1 MVNAL
6 LPIKVFFHKSIPFY
20 FDMKKQFVISCF
32 ALLTSLN
39 IFAQNTNNVFEIALP
54 EVKIKNS
61 LYHTLNVLDSRLD
74 TTHFGIVQLGAFNRK
89 TEVKIST
96 PIEAQLQKAFHHQLD
111 SAAQNGKLL
120 FQIRQFY
127 FAEITSA
134 FSEKGYCYL
143 KADLYTNNNGN
154 YKRLARI
161 DTVAIVSAM
170 DVTKLLMRQSSKLIT
185 DFIAISATQ
194 KPVDGESYTFA
205 DIMKI
210 DDIEKSKI
218 KLYTTD
224 NLVDGVYQTYSDF
237 KLQQPNSN
245 DFTVSKH
252 QEPKVFIEKEGKKQ
266 QLKPKE
272 IYAFVKEGKAYIATE
287 YGYYPLTKRD
297 NNFYFNGKI
306 KVTADNASVMSASL
320 FFGLIG
326 GLIASMPNAQTS
338 ELKIDHQTG
347 EFIREKTTAK

>member
-1 MVNAL
+1 
-6 LPIKVFFHKSIPFY
+6 
-20 FDMKKQFVISCF
+20 MKKQFILSCF

-61 LYHTLNVLDSRLD
+61 LYNALNVLDSRQD

-89 TEVKIST
+89 AEVKISA
-96 PIEAQLQKAFHHQLD
+96 PIESQLQKAFNHQLD
-111 SAAQNGKLL
+111 SNAQNGKLL

-127 FAEITSA
+127 FAEITSS

-143 KADLYTNNNGN
+143 KADLYANNNGN

-170 DVTKLLMRQSSKLIT
+170 DVTRLLMRQSSKLIT
-185 DFIAISATQ
+185 DFIATNSAQ
-194 KPVDGESYTFA
+194 KPVDAEDYTFA

-218 KLYTTD
+218 KLYTTE
-224 NLVDGVYQTYSDF
+224 NLAEGIYHTYSDF
-237 KLQQPNSN
+237 KLQQPNSTN
-245 DFTVSKH
+245 FTVST
-252 QEPKVFIEKEGKKQ
+252 QQSPKVFIEKEGKKE

-287 YGYYPLTKRD
+287 YGYYPLIKRD

-306 KVTADNASVMSASL
+306 KVSADNASVMTASL
-320 FFGLIG
+320 FFGIIG

-347 EFIREKTTAK
+347 EFIREKTTTK

>member
-1 MVNAL
+1 
-6 LPIKVFFHKSIPFY
+6 
-20 FDMKKQFVISCF
+20 MKKQFILSCF

-61 LYHTLNVLDSRLD
+61 LYNALNVLDSRQD

-89 TEVKIST
+89 TEVKISA
-96 PIEAQLQKAFHHQLD
+96 PIESQLQKAFNHQLD
-111 SAAQNGKLL
+111 GNAQNGKLL

-143 KADLYTNNNGN
+143 KADLYANNNGN

-170 DVTKLLMRQSSKLIT
+170 DVTRLLMRQSSKLIT
-185 DFIAISATQ
+185 DFIATSSAQ
-194 KPVDGESYTFA
+194 KPVNAEDYTFA
-205 DIMKI
+205 DIVKI

-218 KLYTTD
+218 KLYTTE
-224 NLVDGVYQTYSDF
+224 NLAEGIYHTYSDF
-237 KLQQPNSN
+237 KLQQPNST
-245 DFTVSKH
+245 DFTVST
-252 QEPKVFIEKEGKKQ
+252 QQSPKVFIEKEGKKA

-272 IYAFVKEGKAYIATE
+272 IYAFVKEGKAYIATD
-287 YGYYPLTKRD
+287 YGYYPLIKRD

-306 KVTADNASVMSASL
+306 KVSADNASVMTASL
-320 FFGLIG
+320 FFGIIG

-347 EFIREKTTAK
+347 EFIREKTTTK

>member
-1 MVNAL
+1 MVNTL
-6 LPIKVFFHKSIPFY
+6 LSLNFSLQKSISIGFN
-20 FDMKKQFVISCF
+20 MKKQIILSCF
-32 ALLTSLN
+32 ALLLSSN
-39 IFAQNTNNVFEIALP
+39 ISAQNTNNVFEIALP
-54 EVKIKNS
+54 EAKIKNS
-61 LYHTLNVLDSRLD
+61 LYNTLNVLDSRLD

-96 PIEAQLQKAFHHQLD
+96 PIEVQLQKAFHHQLD
-111 SAAQNGKLL
+111 STAQNGELL

-143 KADLYTNNNGN
+143 KADLYTNNNGD

-161 DTVAIVSAM
+161 DTVATVSAM
-170 DVTKLLMRQSSKLIT
+170 DVTRLLMRQSSELIT
-185 DFIAISATQ
+185 DFIAASSTQ
-194 KPVDGESYTFA
+194 KPTDGENYTFA

-210 DDIEKSKI
+210 DDLEKSKI
-218 KLYTTD
+218 KLYTAENLTD
-224 NLVDGVYQTYSDF
+224 GLYRTYTDF

-245 DFTVSKH
+245 DFTVSNH
-252 QEPKVFIEKEGKKQ
+252 PEPKVFIAKEGKKQ
-266 QLKPKE
+266 PLKPKE
-272 IYAFVKEGKAYIATE
+272 IYAFVKEGKAYVATD

-306 KVTADNASVMSASL
+306 KVTAANASVMTASL

-326 GLIASMPNAQTS
+326 GLIASMPNNQTAT
-338 ELKIDHQTG
+338 LKIDHQTG
-347 EFIREKTTAK
+347 EFIREKTSTK